1 MQPSTNRFFHPEEI
15 HVLLLSQNKVE
26 GAMLKNRTGNLWL
39 FHVVIICFLLVC
51 VVGNPKPVSAASS
64 RFASPTGIN
73 TGDCTYTAPCNLQ
86 RAVQV
91 TIEGQSVYAAAGIYQ
106 STSDEVVFIDRSLR
120 LYGGWDGISPNPVP
134 DPVEYPTTLDGTI
147 ALVNHRVV
155 NVALEPS
162 EEVTISGFTIQ
173 NGNATSRVVD
183 CFYSD
188 SAGCGGGILVTG
200 GSITIENNIIV
211 DNVAATATDV
221 SHTKGYGGGINLQ
234 NVVSGTITNNTIA
247 SNDALTAVTGA
258 AGSIGIGG
266 GIYITDYVETG
277 VFSITGNEIYGNNAT
292 TTAFS
297 GLGDGLYML
306 YGSGEISQNNF
317 HDNNSNLSEQT
328 STFFATHSDLTI
340 SGNRFTNNSGIA
352 ALYLVDL
359 YGSIGSNVI
368 INPDAW
374 DGIFME
380 LNISPRSSY
389 VSNNVIAQHSTADIY
404 ITGSV
409 ANPLVTSFH
418 HNTLDGAPYGIYAYQ
433 YSTVEMTSNILSHH
447 LTKAVHKAAS
457 GNTINAAYTLFHGN
471 TTDGDFDSNTS
482 AFTGDPLFVD
492 ATAGEYR
499 LQAASAARDKA
510 TFGGYSYDFE
520 GDPRPMGSGATPFD
534 LGADEFWWKVR
545 LPLVIKP

>member
-1 MQPSTNRFFHPEEI
+1 MPAKYHLSRQFLVFTIIIS
-15 HVLLLSQNKVE
+15 VLTSM
-26 GAMLKNRTGNLWL
+26 AGNLA
-39 FHVVIICFLLVC
+39 
-51 VVGNPKPVSAASS
+51 PVSAATS

-73 TGDCTYTAPCNLQ
+73 SGDCTYTTPCNLQ

-91 TIEGQSVYAAAGIYQ
+91 GIEGQSVYAAAGTYQ
-106 STSDEVVFIDRSLR
+106 STSDQVVFIDRSLR
-120 LYGGWDGISPNPVP
+120 LYGGWDGVSPNPVP
-134 DPVEYPTTLDGTI
+134 DPVEYPTILDGSI
-147 ALVNHRVV
+147 PSDNHRVV
-155 NVALEPS
+155 NVVLEPS

-173 NGNATSRVVD
+173 NGNATGQVAD
-183 CFYSD
+183 CFYEN

-200 GSITIENNIIV
+200 GSITIENNTIV
-211 DNVAATATDV
+211 DNVASSATDA
-221 SHTKGYGGGINLQ
+221 TDTIAFGGGINLQ

-258 AGSIGIGG
+258 AGSTGIGG

-340 SGNRFTNNSGIA
+340 SGNRFTNNPGIA
-352 ALYLVDL
+352 ALYMVDL
-359 YGSIGSNVI
+359 YGSIDSNMI

-374 DGIFME
+374 NGIFME

-389 VSNNVIAQHSTADIY
+389 VSNNIIAQHSTADIH
-404 ITGSV
+404 ITGS
-409 ANPLVTSFH
+409 AADPLVTSFH

-433 YSTVEMTSNILSHH
+433 YATVEMTSNILSHH
-447 LTKAVHKAAS
+447 LSKAVHKAAT

-471 TTDGDFDSNTS
+471 TVDGDLDSNTS

-492 ATAGEYR
+492 ATAGDYR

-534 LGADEFWWKVR
+534 LGADEFWWKIM
-545 LPLVIKP
+545 LPLITKE